1 MLTASV
7 KTTKTKVLGTLC
19 VILAVIIALILF
31 FFGGNAPEA
40 SSEAVSRHV
49 TDNLSRREFIA
60 SRGWE
65 TEEEPSSVAE
75 VSLPQEFDDVLT
87 GYNELQLASGMDLT
101 PYLGKTVMKY
111 SYRVTNFPGS
121 GEVYATLYVYDGTVV
136 AADIASHTDYW
147 QKSIDGKQN
156 LGYDC
161 SIKNWERN
169 LWNTEK

>member
-87 GYNELQLASGMDLT
+87 GYNEL
-101 PYLGKTVMKY
+101 
-111 SYRVTNFPGS
+111 
-121 GEVYATLYVYDGTVV
+121 
-136 AADIASHTDYW
+136 
-147 QKSIDGKQN
+147 
-156 LGYDC
+156 
-161 SIKNWERN
+161 
-169 LWNTEK
+169 